1 MNGAPGCEKSP
12 SRTERIASPALGIY
26 RRPRLA
32 SIGDREF
39 CAPARYKG
47 STMSHNALD
56 PNFTVLERPLCPKCH
71 GPMMLSD
78 VTSGSAGDTCT
89 FECVMCNLTEK
100 VTLES
105 KR

>member
-1 MNGAPGCEKSP
+1 
-12 SRTERIASPALGIY
+12 
-26 RRPRLA
+26 LA

-47 STMSHNALD
+47 STMSQNALALD
-56 PNFTVLERPLCPKCH
+56 PNFTVLERPPCPKCH
-71 GPMMLSD
+71 GPMTHSD

-89 FECVMCNLTEK
+89 FECVMCNPTEK
-100 VTLES
+100 VTVES